1 MWRMPSAETWVTVWL
16 AKGWYLIC
24 GSLVRYVTF
33 QTTIRHQIFTE
44 GNFREF
50 YARTLCTRK
59 LRALLKNG
67 ETNTKKNNIAVLF
80 IFNTEFQFNYT
91 EQLNDLSF

>member
-1 MWRMPSAETWVTVWL
+1 MRRIPSAETWVTVWL

-33 QTTIRHQIFTE
+33 QTNIRHQISTE

-50 YARTLCTRK
+50 YSRTLCTRK
-59 LRALLKNG
+59 LRALLKIG
-67 ETNTKKNNIAVLF
+67 ETNTKKAKFLLF
-80 IFNTEFQFNYT
+80 IFNTGFQFNYT